1 MSNGLKSLDDIFGD
15 IDNGENKEER
25 NVVDEKSIVD
35 IEIDKLVD
43 YRKGNIG
50 EKRYSNEDMD
60 DLVQSV
66 KEHGVIQPATVRP
79 IEDGMYEI
87 ILGHHR
93 RDASLL
99 AGMETL
105 PCIIQEID
113 DTQAEALF
121 IDSNIQKGYDDLSY
135 SEKAELIYRRNEV
148 LKAQGKRT
156 DLMDEDEKEGIKTTK
171 DEFHISGSTV
181 KRYLRIYQLVDE
193 IKELL
198 DQGQIGLRAA
208 VNISYMTEDLQKH
221 LSWLLTDKCMKINE
235 KISAELKECFDI
247 GDLTPNSMEEILK
260 ENKKPVKKKIYK
272 VRSEVL
278 ERYFGAEQPQ
288 NEIDE
293 IVEKALK
300 LYFQKND

>member
-1 MSNGLKSLDDIFGD
+1 MSNGLKSLDDIFGG
-15 IDNGENKEER
+15 INNEGKKEER
-25 NVVDEKSIVD
+25 NAADEKSIVD
-35 IEIDKLVD
+35 IEIDKLID

-50 EKRYSNEDMD
+50 EKRYSDEDMD

-99 AGMETL
+99 AGIETL
-105 PCIIQEID
+105 PCIIQKMD

-121 IDSNIQKGYDDLSY
+121 IDSNIQKGYDKLSY

-171 DEFHISGSTV
+171 DEFHISGTTV

-208 VNISYMTEDLQKH
+208 VNISYLTEDLQKH

-235 KISAELKECFDI
+235 KASAELKECFDT
-247 GDLTPNSMEEILK
+247 GNLNQSSMEDILK
-260 ENKKPVKKKIYK
+260 ENKKPEKKKRCK
-272 VRSEVL
+272 VKSEVL
-278 ERYFGAEQPQ
+278 ERYFQPEQPQ
-288 NEIDE
+288 KEIDE

-300 LYFQKND
+300 MYFKKND